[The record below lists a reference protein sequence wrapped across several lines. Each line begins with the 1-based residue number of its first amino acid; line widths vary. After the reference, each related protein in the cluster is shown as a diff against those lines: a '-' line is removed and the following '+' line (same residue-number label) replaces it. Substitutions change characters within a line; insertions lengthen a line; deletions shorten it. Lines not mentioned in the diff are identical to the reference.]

1 MDIQTRKIE
10 FVKEFWGLQSEK
22 AILRLES
29 VLKTEKQTSEKSEI
43 LDGIEQAVKEM
54 NLIKSGK
61 LEARDAKE
69 LIDEL

>member
-10 FVKEFWGLQSEK
+10 FVQEFLKLQSEK
-22 AILRLES
+22 AISRLES

-43 LDGIEQAVKEM
+43 LDGIKQAVKEI
-54 NLIKSGK
+54 NLIQAGK

-69 LIDEL
+69 LINEL